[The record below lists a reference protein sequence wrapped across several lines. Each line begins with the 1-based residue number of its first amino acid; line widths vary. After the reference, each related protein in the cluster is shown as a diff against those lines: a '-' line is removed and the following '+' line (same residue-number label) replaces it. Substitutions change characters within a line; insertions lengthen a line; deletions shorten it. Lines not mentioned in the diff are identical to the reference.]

1 MRLHHVQLM
10 MPTDGHGLAR
20 AFWVDAVGLTEVPKP
35 AALAVRGGC
44 WFRAFAPDGS
54 VTVEI
59 HASPTED
66 FSPALRAHPALLLDS
81 VDELEQL
88 AGRIA
93 GGGFEVSWADRDTFD
108 GYVRFHCRDGFG
120 NRVEVL
126 TPVGA

>member
-1 MRLHHVQLM
+1 MRMHHVQLM
-10 MPTDGHGLAR
+10 MPTDGHDAAR

-44 WFRAFAPDGS
+44 WFRAFAEDGT

-59 HASPTED
+59 HASPD
-66 FSPALRAHPALLLDS
+66 DAFSPAKRAHPALVLDA
-81 VDELEQL
+81 VAELGEL
-88 AGRIA
+88 AARIEGA
-93 GGGFEVSWADRDTFD
+93 GFEVSWAERETFE

-126 TPVGA
+126 APIG